1 MAPGN
6 EMMKKLLFSFLIIL
20 TTSPLSC
27 VAMAESSAPEQSA
40 DGLELVKKNL
50 HGEFY
55 LDTGADWNRFTGIQL
70 DKATV
75 EFRKHWAR
83 DQKNRNGNRP
93 TQENMGRIKSDL
105 SELLDEVFRGELSTN
120 DGFTMS
126 EVSGENVMRITPRI
140 TNLNIYAPD
149 RMRDHIGSSF
159 ADSKGSMTLEL
170 EIYDSVSGTL
180 LARMVDSRE
189 DPQKG
194 YMEWTISGT
203 NRRAARFMFIRWAD
217 KLRDFL
223 IEARLPPL
231 D

>member
-1 MAPGN
+1 
-6 EMMKKLLFSFLIIL
+6 MMKHLFLSFLIIL

-27 VAMAESSAPEQSA
+27 VVMAESSAPEQST
-40 DGLELVKKNL
+40 DGLELVKKTL

-55 LDTGADWNRFTGIQL
+55 LGTGADWNRLTGIQL
-70 DKATV
+70 EKATV

-93 TQENMGRIKSDL
+93 TEENMGRIKSDL
-105 SELLDEVFRGELSTN
+105 SELLDEVFREELSTN

-126 EVSGENVMRITPRI
+126 DVSGENVMRITPRI

-159 ADSKGSMTLEL
+159 TDSNGSMTLEL
-170 EIYDSVSGTL
+170 EVYDSVSGTL

-194 YMEWTISGT
+194 YIEWTTSVT

-217 KLRDFL
+217 KLRDLL
-223 IEARLPPL
+223 IEARFPPG